1 MAEPQIPEPVP
12 QPTDPAASSLDELPP
27 DPLLGSDSFIDP
39 DRVEPEEAF
48 PEQEQVGLDPATAI
62 AAQPISM
69 LRPGEEPV
77 TVEKTPRRKNMD
89 EMSVRP
95 SWLPEGWDM
104 SLRVR
109 ASGNSAGFIDRSPDV
124 LLVRGV
130 SLKWVLCMFVS
141 YYIEP
146 TGQRKFRSKNEVLH
160 FLETGSK
167 KKKRSTSATAATP
180 SESPAKQ
187 NKSAK
192 RGDSPAK
199 KNKSAKRGKKSGDVN
214 SDAAH
219 PQNATNGVDA
229 DAS

>member
-1 MAEPQIPEPVP
+1 MAEPKIPEAVP
-12 QPTDPAASSLDELPP
+12 QPTDPAKSSLDELPA

-48 PEQEQVGLDPATAI
+48 PEQEQVGLDPAMAI
-62 AAQPISM
+62 AAQPISI
-69 LRPGEEPV
+69 LRPGEELV

-95 SWLPEGWDM
+95 SWLPEGWEM

-109 ASGNSAGFIDRSPDV
+109 ASGNSAGFIDR
-124 LLVRGV
+124 
-130 SLKWVLCMFVS
+130 

-167 KKKRSTSATAATP
+167 KKKRPTSATAAAP

-187 NKSAK
+187 NKS
-192 RGDSPAK
+192 G
-199 KNKSAKRGKKSGDVN
+199 KRGKKSGDVN
-214 SDAAH
+214 SDAAR